1 MQENYRTYL
10 VFLLMCL
17 PAILSAQ
24 HQEEKFAWWNKKH
37 NWDGHTPWPQYITL
51 SSSHM
56 GPNAIPPLE
65 VFDARIKKSAEFQ
78 SMSNYYFNQGD
89 ETVDLNLKF
98 VYPVMD
104 RVQFELWMVPVEYFH
119 ISDTLIRDER
129 AIRYENPEG
138 TATGDLYAGAHLML
152 LNRPQGTSLS
162 LGFAVKT
169 ASGSKLSM
177 ARYTDTPGYYFDFSA
192 GHSFSFQDRSLKKLR
207 IYAMA
212 GFMAYQTYD
221 LMHNQNDAFLY
232 GLGAE
237 ANFGKLSVKNDLA
250 GYIGYLDIGDK
261 PMVYRL
267 ELELAQK
274 YFHWLLRYQYGI
286 IDFPY
291 QSIGL
296 GFRWEL

>member
-1 MQENYRTYL
+1 
-10 VFLLMCL
+10 
-17 PAILSAQ
+17 
-24 HQEEKFAWWNKKH
+24 
-37 NWDGHTPWPQYITL
+37 
-51 SSSHM
+51 
-56 GPNAIPPLE
+56 
-65 VFDARIKKSAEFQ
+65 
-78 SMSNYYFNQGD
+78 
-89 ETVDLNLKF
+89 
-98 VYPVMD
+98 
-104 RVQFELWMVPVEYFH
+104 
-119 ISDTLIRDER
+119 
-129 AIRYENPEG
+129 
-138 TATGDLYAGAHLML
+138 
-152 LNRPQGTSLS
+152 
-162 LGFAVKT
+162 
-169 ASGSKLSM
+169 
-177 ARYTDTPGYYFDFSA
+177 
-192 GHSFSFQDRSLKKLR
+192 
-207 IYAMA
+207 MA